1 MVGVM
6 DDQHEAWKRMTDAR
20 LRYLEQAV
28 SPPRVRLA
36 RNGRP
41 KPPDPYEPGERLPLT
56 RWLEL
61 RLLSMELLFRL
72 VLDAEREQAAELD
85 IVSLEDAIEAPL
97 TEMEG
102 WARAQVE
109 PDLERRETMA
119 MILIARAVLMESH
132 TWPLVELEEM
142 E

>member
-1 MVGVM
+1 
-6 DDQHEAWKRMTDAR
+6 MTDAR

-28 SPPRVRLA
+28 NPPRVRLA

-41 KPPDPYEPGERLPLT
+41 KPPDPYEPGDRLPLT
-56 RWLEL
+56 KWLEI
-61 RLLSMELLFRL
+61 RLLSMELLLRL
-72 VLDAEREQAAELD
+72 VLDAERAQADELD
-85 IVSLEDAIEAPL
+85 IISLEEAIETPL
-97 TEMEG
+97 SEMEA

-109 PDLERRETMA
+109 PDVQRRETMA

-132 TWPLVELEEM
+132 TWPLVELEQM

>member
-1 MVGVM
+1 MM
-6 DDQHEAWKRMTDAR
+6 DDQNEAWRRMTDAR
-20 LRYLEQAV
+20 LRYLEAAV

-41 KPPDPYEPGERLPLT
+41 KPPDPYEPGDRLPLT

-72 VLDAEREQAAELD
+72 VLDAEREQAEELD

-102 WARAQVE
+102 WARVQVE

-119 MILIARAVLMESH
+119 MILIARAVLMETH
-132 TWPLVELEEM
+132 TWPLVEMEEI